1 MKKTICVQ
9 EANEIEIVF
18 NDKTYLATFNMISV
32 RYLQEALSETGIAK
46 LPYEHFAALARY
58 SGIKVNHSDFT
69 MEEATALVLTM
80 RPADVNEVVNEYT
93 KSVNGVDVQE
103 NEEEIKK
110 VIAQIIG
117 KDNGI

>member
-1 MKKTICVQ
+1 
-9 EANEIEIVF
+9 
-18 NDKTYLATFNMISV
+18 
-32 RYLQEALSETGIAK
+32 
-46 LPYEHFAALARY
+46 
-58 SGIKVNHSDFT
+58 